1 MKNMVNNEEFLSSKK
16 EEMIAIAQLFGVL
29 LVAPLMILASC
40 GIVLVGDSNRKLDE
54 KCAQEVLDGIA
65 ESHQECRNYYIKEKR

>member
-29 LVAPLMILASC
+29 LVAPLMILASWY
-40 GIVLVGDSNRKLDE
+40 
-54 KCAQEVLDGIA
+54 A
-65 ESHQECRNYYIKEKR
+65 